1 MNMFGKFFNF
11 HHQARRRWLYPVI
24 SVVVAVSIGLANV
37 VPAQANI
44 NRWLP
49 SIIRGVQVYQLSNI
63 SPRQEI
69 ELGRQMNDQIRQNMR
84 FVRDPNINEYVRQI
98 GQRLVSQSE
107 RPDYPFTFQ
116 VVDNNTI
123 NAFAT
128 TGGFVYLHTGLIKSV
143 ENEAELASVL
153 GHEIGHITGRHL
165 IGQLRQRA
173 IASGVAS
180 AAGIDR
186 NTAVSL
192 GVELALNL
200 PRSRQDEFD
209 ADRRGLRMLSK
220 AGYAQS
226 GMISFMQTLQR
237 RSPSIPAFLS
247 THPPMRDRIAALQRL
262 INSEPTSGQD
272 GLNTSQYRARISNL

>member
-1 MNMFGKFFNF
+1 MFGKLFNF
-11 HHQARRRWLYPVI
+11 HHQVRRRWLYPVI

-128 TGGFVYLHTGLIKSV
+128 TGGFVYLHSGLIKSV

-226 GMISFMQTLQR
+226 AMISFMQTLQR

-262 INSEPTSGQD
+262 INSEPTIGQD

>member
-1 MNMFGKFFNF
+1 MNMFGNLFNF
-11 HHQARRRWLYPVI
+11 HHQVRRRWLYPVI

-226 GMISFMQTLQR
+226 AMISFMQTLQR

>member
-1 MNMFGKFFNF
+1 MNMFGNLFNF
-11 HHQARRRWLYPVI
+11 HHQVRRRWLYPVI

-37 VPAQANI
+37 LPAQANI

-226 GMISFMQTLQR
+226 AMISFMQTLQR

-247 THPPMRDRIAALQRL
+247 THPPIRDRIAALQRL
-262 INSEPTSGQD
+262 INSESTSGQD

>member
-1 MNMFGKFFNF
+1 MNMFGKLFNF
-11 HHQARRRWLYPVI
+11 HHQVRRRWLYPVI

-128 TGGFVYLHTGLIKSV
+128 TGGFVYLHSGLIKSV

-226 GMISFMQTLQR
+226 AMISFMQTLQR

-262 INSEPTSGQD
+262 INSEPTIGQD